1 MAARKPGQPTKLT
14 PELQAEIVN
23 LLKMGA
29 LIVDVCGYVGI
40 SETSYQRWMSI
51 GRAYNDDEPHK
62 EMPRKIVD
70 RERYW
75 DFWVA
80 CTRARKEATIGCV
93 NTLRIASQTVT
104 KRVIDPATGKETI
117 EIVKQGDPHAAQWYL
132 ERSNPAKWGKR
143 TYLKVEGLDDFLK
156 WCERK
161 GETPGDLFQELMQ
174 SIEAEHASS
183 DVKRD

>member
-40 SETSYQRWMSI
+40 SETSYQRWMAI

-104 KRVIDPATGKETI
+104 KRVIDPATGKETV

-143 TYLKVEGLDDFLK
+143 TYLKLEGMETLIRLSKELGHKPEAIIADSIAVLEEEK
-156 WCERK
+156 RER
-161 GETPGDLFQELMQ
+161 L
-174 SIEAEHASS
+174 H
-183 DVKRD
+183 